1 MNGNR
6 KISKR
11 FKKAGNR
18 KELEKLLENCKHL
31 LNESW
36 CMINEEVCHK
46 AIGQGKCTV
55 VKQYAKTHTLGD
67 LKHGNSNKS

>member
-6 KISKR
+6 RMSKK

-18 KELEKLLENCKHL
+18 KELGKLLENCKHL

-36 CMINEEVCHK
+36 CMINEEVCYK
-46 AIGQGKCTV
+46 AVSRGKCPL
-55 VKQYAKTHTLGD
+55 VKAYAKTHTLGD
-67 LKHGNSNKS
+67 LKNENSHRD